1 MAGLTGWFHRA
12 VLSRRWAS
20 FVVLGVSFAT
30 FGAGSLNLFFLLR
43 ANLGLIAEHGWQAL
57 ADGGAQQLV
66 ELLLTGYLSMAAYL
80 VFKVCE
86 HRLVHDLCHPPS
98 APASAPVSASASAS
112 ASAPVPKPAMT
123 DTADP
128 NESTEKESSR

>member
-1 MAGLTGWFHRA
+1 VSLTGWFHRV

-20 FVVLGVSFAT
+20 FVVLGLSFAA

-43 ANLGLIAEHGWQAL
+43 ANLGLIADHGWQAL

-86 HRLVHDLCHPPS
+86 HRLVHDLCHPGPT
-98 APASAPVSASASAS
+98 
-112 ASAPVPKPAMT
+112 PVPGHFHTGAT
-123 DTADP
+123 DATDP
-128 NESTEKESSR
+128 NDPNDTTETTEKETSR

>member
-1 MAGLTGWFHRA
+1 MAGLTGWFHQA

-80 VFKVCE
+80 VFKACE
-86 HRLVHDLCHPPS
+86 HRLVHDLCHP
-98 APASAPVSASASAS
+98 ASVSASASAS
-112 ASAPVPKPAMT
+112 ASVLASVPKPSMT
-123 DTADP
+123 DIPDP
-128 NESTEKESSR
+128 TETTEKESPR

>member
-1 MAGLTGWFHRA
+1 MASLTGWFHRA

-80 VFKVCE
+80 VFKACE
-86 HRLVHDLCHPPS
+86 HRLVHDLCHP
-98 APASAPVSASASAS
+98 ASVSASASAS
-112 ASAPVPKPAMT
+112 ASVLASVPKPSMT
-123 DTADP
+123 DIPDP
-128 NESTEKESSR
+128 TETTEKESPR